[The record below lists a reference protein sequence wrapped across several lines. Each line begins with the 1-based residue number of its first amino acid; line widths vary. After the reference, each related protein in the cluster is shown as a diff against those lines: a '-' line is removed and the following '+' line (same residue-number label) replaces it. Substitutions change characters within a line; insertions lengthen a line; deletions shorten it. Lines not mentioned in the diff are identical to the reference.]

1 MNSARNANRS
11 NRGPSSDR
19 GRGQGRGRGR
29 GRGRGGHS
37 RGGFN
42 DHNDGDSP
50 LKPVPT
56 TQQVIVGAP
65 VSIVLKVDQP
75 TGREVQG
82 IVAELLTI
90 GNHPRGIKVR
100 LQDGRVGRVQ
110 RMASEEAAKAGSAGM
125 SGLGRNG
132 EMSGSNNDI
141 AIPGSSTFSGRHYGD
156 FRVDEPDEPPS
167 EGLSL
172 EDYMVVKGKGKAQ
185 RKRGNKS
192 NLDWEERPGNI
203 LDLAPAMVMCP
214 VCGEFEGD
222 EAAVAHHVN
231 THFE

>member
-19 GRGQGRGRGR
+19 GREQGRGRGR
-29 GRGRGGHS
+29 GQGDRS

-42 DHNDGDSP
+42 DHNDGDLP

-82 IVAELLTI
+82 IVAELLTN
-90 GNHPRGIKVR
+90 GNHPSGIKVR

-110 RMASEEAAKAGSAGM
+110 RMASKEAAKAGSAGM

-132 EMSGSNNDI
+132 DMGGSNNDM
-141 AIPGSSTFSGRHYGD
+141 AIPASSTFSGRHYGD
-156 FRVDEPDEPPS
+156 FRVDEPDQPPS

-172 EDYMVVKGKGKAQ
+172 EDYIVVKGKGKAQ

-192 NLDWEERPGNI
+192 NLDSEERPGNI